1 MSELVDYLPRLPR
14 QYGIK
19 QPAVV
24 ALQGEDVVLTFPLKQ
39 RIDTK
44 LWTNYECH
52 VKKNNYASNT
62 LWLVKPGSG
71 LTVTSSEFQMVM
83 PTAVSSLFLPG
94 TYHIVLVGRQR
105 LGEGNPIDR
114 ITVLGESMFELQLS
128 AASPSPKLSGD
139 VTVAVERDP
148 NTGQITIIRT
158 GVEPTVPLNAD
169 PTRN

>member
-1 MSELVDYLPRLPR
+1 MSELVDYLPGLPK

-19 QPAVV
+19 QPAPV

-39 RIDTK
+39 VIDTK
-44 LWTNYECH
+44 LWTNFECH

-71 LTVTSSEFQMVM
+71 LTVTSGEFRMVM

-94 TYHIVLVGRQR
+94 TYHVVLVGRQKP
-105 LGEGNPIDR
+105 GEGSPLDR
-114 ITVLGESMFELQLS
+114 TTVLGESMFEIQLS
-128 AASPSPKLSGD
+128 AGSPCPKLSGD
-139 VTVAVERDP
+139 VTVAIETDP
-148 NTGQITIIRT
+148 DTGQVTITRT